1 MKKKY
6 FINANIIDPKNSL
19 NEKGGL
25 IINEEGKIEAVGKKV
40 NKNNIPSREKYID
53 VRENYIFPGLVDM
66 RVFVGEPGYEYK
78 ENFRTLSNAALCGG
92 VTSVVTMPNTN
103 PVIDNVSMVDFLKR
117 RGRDKSKINIF
128 PTASLTKNLEGTNM
142 TEFGL
147 LQKKGIIGF
156 TDGFKTIQN
165 SRLMSRI
172 MSSANDLGSLIM
184 QHAEDSELAEYGMV
198 NDGIISTKLGLQGI
212 PDIAEKIIIERD
224 LTLLEEYNC
233 RYHISQISSA
243 KSIDIIKLKKQN
255 LKFSCGVSINN
266 LSLNA
271 NDIGDFKTL
280 SNAALSGGVT
290 SVVTMPNTNP
300 VIDNV
305 SMVDFLKRRG
315 RDKSKIN
322 IFPTASLTKNLE
334 GTNMTE
340 FGLLQKKGIIGFT
353 DGLKTIQNSRLM
365 SRIMNSAADLKCLI
379 MQHAEDSDLAKYGM
393 VNDGI
398 ISTKL
403 GLQGIPDI
411 AEKII
416 IERDLTLLEEYS
428 CRYHISQISSEKSVD
443 IIEIKKQNLKF
454 SCGVSIN
461 NLSLN
466 ENDIGNFR
474 TFLKLSPPLRR
485 EEDRVSLV
493 EGLNKKVID
502 VIVSDHKPEDE
513 EQKRLTFAQAA
524 SGSSGIETLLAL
536 SLELYHNESIKLE
549 TIIQALTFNPA
560 KILKIN
566 KGNLDIGNDADFCIV
581 DINKPW
587 IVKKDNLISK
597 SKNTSIDDKK
607 LQGKVTNTFVN
618 GVELFK
624 L

>member
-25 IINEEGKIEAVGKKV
+25 IINEEGKIEAAGKKV

-53 VRENYIFPGLVDM
+53 VKENYIFPGLVDM

-78 ENFRTLSNAALCGG
+78 ENFR
-92 VTSVVTMPNTN
+92 
-103 PVIDNVSMVDFLKR
+103 
-117 RGRDKSKINIF
+117 
-128 PTASLTKNLEGTNM
+128 
-142 TEFGL
+142 
-147 LQKKGIIGF
+147 
-156 TDGFKTIQN
+156 
-165 SRLMSRI
+165 
-172 MSSANDLGSLIM
+172 
-184 QHAEDSELAEYGMV
+184 
-198 NDGIISTKLGLQGI
+198 
-212 PDIAEKIIIERD
+212 
-224 LTLLEEYNC
+224 
-233 RYHISQISSA
+233 
-243 KSIDIIKLKKQN
+243 
-255 LKFSCGVSINN
+255 
-266 LSLNA
+266 
-271 NDIGDFKTL
+271 TL

-416 IERDLTLLEEYS
+416 IERDLTLLEEYN
-428 CRYHISQISSEKSVD
+428 CRYHISQISSAKSVD
-443 IIEIKKQNLKF
+443 IIKIKKQNLKF

-474 TFLKLSPPLRR
+474 TFLKLSPPLRK
-485 EEDRVSLV
+485 EEDRLSLV